1 MKLQFLTQDQQQG
14 SVKMSESDCVE
25 VETSKKQGMYVCQRL
40 CALGKGWQEAAHAF
54 YLSLKD

>member
-1 MKLQFLTQDQQQG
+1 
-14 SVKMSESDCVE
+14 MSESDRVE